1 MAEPTLY
8 ERLGGIFAIVAVDN
22 FSDRLS
28 VMAISRPVSA
38 VPGRHIRVRYLTVSG
53 WWPR

>member
-1 MAEPTLY
+1 MNWA
-8 ERLGGIFAIVAVDN
+8 A
-22 FSDRLS
+22 

-38 VPGRHIRVRYLTVSG
+38 VPRSYIWVRYLTVSG